1 MNDRREKNMEKRKE
15 KLKELGIK
23 IEPTKPVLFAINLN
37 CFFFFQFLIANLF
50 EFEGKNRREN
60 SFAEIEKIEKSSQ

>member
-23 IEPTKPVLFAINLN
+23 IEPTKPVFFVFLMINLKYI
-37 CFFFFQFLIANLF
+37 C
-50 EFEGKNRREN
+50 
-60 SFAEIEKIEKSSQ
+60 S